1 MPVEI
6 IPIKQWFVNLLDK
19 KDILLQQNDKM
30 QWHPEFMQ
38 KRSNDW
44 IENLQR
50 DRNVSRS
57 RKYGIPIPVRYS
69 KSGEIILPREEQL
82 SK

>member
-6 IPIKQWFVNLLDK
+6 IPIKQRFVNLLDK
-19 KDILLQQNDKM
+19 KQLLLAQNDKM
-30 QWHPEFMQ
+30 QWHPEFMK

-50 DRNVSRS
+50 DRNISRS
-57 RKYGIPIPVRYS
+57 RKYGIP
-69 KSGEIILPREEQL
+69 
-82 SK
+82 